1 MTAAPHISVVM
12 GVFNGAARLARTMDS
27 LLSQEGVSFEVI
39 AIDDGSTDET
49 GAILDDYAAKDRR
62 VIVLHVDRCGLTRA
76 LIAGCARARGE
87 YIARQ
92 DCGDVSPP
100 GRLARQ
106 AAFLRDNP
114 TIAMVSVGTRFFTP
128 CGAPLYEISQT
139 TDELQAGLRGQ
150 TLQTIGGPSHHGATM
165 FRKSA
170 YDAVGGYRSPFR
182 VAQDLDLWLRLA
194 ETASCAAIPEL
205 LYEASFESGAI
216 GHLRRE
222 EQLQTAR
229 VILDCA
235 ARRGRGESD
244 APALEAWQKGVA
256 HTTPQIAHPGKAH
269 DARLHYFLAGLLRT
283 RDPALA
289 RRYYRQS
296 LRANF
301 WQPRVWLRLI
311 ALGRAR

>member
-1 MTAAPHISVVM
+1 VTAAPHISVVM

-256 HTTPQIAHPGKAH
+256 HTTPQIALPGKAH